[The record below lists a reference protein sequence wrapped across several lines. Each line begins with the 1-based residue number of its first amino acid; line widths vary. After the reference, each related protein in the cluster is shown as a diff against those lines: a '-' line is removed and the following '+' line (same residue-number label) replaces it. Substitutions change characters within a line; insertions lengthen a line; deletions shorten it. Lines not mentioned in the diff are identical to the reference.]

1 MDLNNENWNKAI
13 YNIHCDI
20 QRCGESRLILLLHEI
35 NINQMHLLS
44 LSSNIEILYKRDSR
58 LEEH

>member
-1 MDLNNENWNKAI
+1 MKIEIKQFTISTVL
-13 YNIHCDI
+13 YNI
-20 QRCGESRLILLLHEI
+20 QCGETRLIQILHEI

-44 LSSNIEILYKRDSR
+44 LSSNIEILYKRDYR